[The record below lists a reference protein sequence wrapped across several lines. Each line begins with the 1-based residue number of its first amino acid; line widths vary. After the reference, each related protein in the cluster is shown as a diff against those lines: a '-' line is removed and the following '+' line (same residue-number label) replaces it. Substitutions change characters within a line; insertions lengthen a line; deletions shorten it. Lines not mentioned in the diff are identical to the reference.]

1 MMNNTLRNQFKF
13 LPGHVIKG
21 KWNKNTYKVIKELG
35 CGANGIV
42 YLAENDRQQLVAL
55 KLSDNGISIISE
67 MNILKAFSKVQ
78 GSVLG
83 PSFMEADDFVVNG
96 KNMPFYV
103 MEYIK
108 GEGYLP
114 FIQKKGQAWTGVLV
128 LQLLSSL
135 SALHKQG
142 WIFGDLKPDNLI
154 VTLPTY
160 KIRCID
166 VGGTTLIG
174 RSVKEFTE
182 FFDRGYWG
190 MGSRKAD
197 PQYDLF
203 AVAMIMLN
211 SSYPKRFS
219 RKEGGFSQL
228 KEMMEQKKEFTP
240 YKAIL
245 EKALTGKYLTA
256 EEMRNDMAHVL
267 GRHSQKKSAPAAQPT
282 GKPAATRQARRA
294 QSKQITRRK
303 PKYAFLETFLLILI
317 VSLLYTLY
325 IYGQLL

>member
-13 LPGHVIKG
+13 QPGQVISG
-21 KWNKNTYKVIKELG
+21 KWNHNNYRIIKELG

-42 YLAENDRQQLVAL
+42 YLAENNRQQVAL
-55 KLSDNGISIISE
+55 KLSDNGVSIISE

-83 PSFMEADDFVVNG
+83 PSFMEADDFVLNG

-114 FIQKKGQAWTGVLV
+114 FIQRKGQEWMGVLI

-135 SALHKQG
+135 SILHKQG

-154 VTLPTY
+154 VTLPAY

-197 PQYDLF
+197 RQYDLF
-203 AVAMIMLN
+203 SVAMIMLN
-211 SSYPKRFS
+211 SAYPKRFS
-219 RKEGGFSQL
+219 RKEGGLGQL
-228 KEMMEQKKEFTP
+228 KVMIRQKKELAP
-240 YKAIL
+240 YQAIL
-245 EKALTGKYLTA
+245 EKALAGKYTSA
-256 EEMRNDMAHVL
+256 EEMRNELAQVL
-267 GRHSQKKSAPAAQPT
+267 SRQSYKKTTLPISPSR
-282 GKPAATRQARRA
+282 KPAETRQARRS
-294 QSKQITRRK
+294 QNKRISKRK
-303 PKYAFLETFLLILI
+303 PKYAFFETLFLIVI

-325 IYGQLL
+325 IYSQLL